1 MAKKSMIERETKR
14 ERLNIQ
20 YKHKKSLLKKEL
32 RDIKYLQSF
41 QDFLLVLKKMESIPK
56 NSATSRRRNRCW
68 LSGRS
73 RGFYRDFGLSRH
85 SLRELGNEGFLPGL
99 KKSSW

>member
-1 MAKKSMIERETKR
+1 MAKKSMIEREAKR

-20 YKHKKSLLKKEL
+20 YKYKKNLLRKEL

-41 QDFLLVLKKMESIPK
+41 QDLLCLYKKMESIPK